1 MSLVKSDTINKI
13 KKSYESFYDILYFDE
28 EILDDTKST
37 SGNFMNAQFH
47 MHSEKYV
54 LSKKAQLYQMDTN
67 EYVHFYYYEKLTKD
81 LFENAVIESYDES
94 FPKINPG
101 PDHRSTYITVIFVCK
116 DYDNDALTTLKKYRR
131 RKSFQ
136 FSLHGWLEV
145 HTAIVDLRSESVFS
159 NSDGRP
165 SGKFLKSILHPKR
178 RKRFIFF

>member
-1 MSLVKSDTINKI
+1 MSLTKSDIINKI
-13 KKSYESFYDILYFDE
+13 KNSYEAFYDILDFDE
-28 EILDDTKST
+28 SILDDTKST

-81 LFENAVIESYDES
+81 LFDKAVEESYDDS
-94 FPKINPG
+94 YPKINPG
-101 PDHRSTYITVIFVCK
+101 PDHRSTYITVVFICK
-116 DYDNDALTTLKKYRR
+116 DYDEDAFNALKKYRR

-145 HTAIVDLRSESVFS
+145 HTAIVDLRSETTYS

-165 SGKFLKSILHPKR
+165 TREFLKGILQPKR

>member
-1 MSLVKSDTINKI
+1 MSLYKSELINKI
-13 KKSYESFYDILYFDE
+13 KISYQSFYDILYFDE
-28 EILDDTKST
+28 NVLDDTKST
-37 SGNFMNAQFH
+37 SGIFMNAQFH
-47 MHSEKYV
+47 MHSENYV
-54 LSKKAQLYQMDTN
+54 ISRKAQLYQMDTN

-81 LFENAVIESYDES
+81 LFENAVNETYDDS

-101 PDHRSTYITVIFVCK
+101 PDHRSSYITAVFICK
-116 DYDNDALTTLKKYRR
+116 DYDEDALIALKKYRR

-165 SGKFLKSILHPKR
+165 TGKFLKNILRPKR